1 MCLFSTI
8 CGVKVEFILRC
19 KVYFEGGEGKLVRA
33 IILYR
38 EWYWLMEEGIK
49 YDILLHLFGNELNS
63 YVWFFKFFSVIL
75 LAN

>member
-1 MCLFSTI
+1 VWLDEMTHFSQVKIIHYYTHNKLKCVKKACFMCLFSTI

-38 EWYWLMEEGIK
+38 E
-49 YDILLHLFGNELNS
+49 
-63 YVWFFKFFSVIL
+63 
-75 LAN
+75 